1 MIKLKHNYTNNCY
14 IALFSDFIWS
24 VNVALYHTHE
34 SDDRNES
41 RDWKVWWTIWRSRRV
56 NSWYL
61 TRWVFFEIKNQI
73 SANIWSKWLMV
84 FFGMEIFGL
93 PGNSNSVLTRDQNS
107 KFWKNLLIFWFRIV
121 GLCIIF
127 QSDFTYRKRMRW
139 GNDLMKE

>member
-1 MIKLKHNYTNNCY
+1 MHF
-14 IALFSDFIWS
+14 FSDFICS

-56 NSWYL
+56 NSWYWYL
-61 TRWVFFEIKNQI
+61 TRWVFFEKKIKYLQI
-73 SANIWSKWLMV
+73 SDQNDLWF